1 MADNYQPT
9 SKPIAQ
15 TADPQR
21 VFPDG
26 TPGIIS
32 FGPYTIL
39 ATLRRLER
47 AGRLVPSGDRE
58 FAGDG
63 EGNCPLWDGHIIDA
77 TFPLV

>member
-26 TPGIIS
+26 TPGIIAAS
-32 FGPYTIL
+32 ICRGTP
-39 ATLRRLER
+39 
-47 AGRLVPSGDRE
+47 
-58 FAGDG
+58 GDG